1 MCSPGVSAILP
12 AMTAGTY
19 TVITAADRPDLRE
32 RADEVT
38 LPAWPEFILHD
49 PASRRWNEL
58 YERFPRSQFALV
70 EPNVWVVHALR

>member
-1 MCSPGVSAILP
+1 
-12 AMTAGTY
+12 MTAGTY